1 MKSLFDLYKE
11 ADDDFRQL
19 ALDKD
24 AAHDAYRHITSTI
37 DHALSEQ
44 NLSALCSLI
53 PYIEEGDG
61 HLAFAHI
68 GKTHRILRMLRI
80 TELELKYQMTPFP
93 ADCDTFQTLW
103 EKYMLTLFA
112 LRRVLFKLSEA
123 STTEAVS
130 YLQNRPPSCL
140 AVYVMTQDD
149 LLVPTESFYEELI
162 SVFADSWSPGDIAQF
177 CSLIQT
183 GQEPVT

>member
-1 MKSLFDLYKE
+1 MRSLFDLYKE

-24 AAHDAYRHITSTI
+24 AALDAYGHITSTI

-44 NLSALCSLI
+44 NLSALCDLI
-53 PYIEEGDG
+53 PYIEEGNG

-93 ADCDTFQTLW
+93 ADCDTFRTLW

-123 STTEAVS
+123 SAAEAVS

-149 LLVPTESFYEELI
+149 LLIPTESFYEELI